1 LNEIDKMS
9 NSDDSTTPYHHDST
23 ITQSL
28 RSNPNNNNNNNE
40 SNQDNSVE
48 NNNNNYNNNNI
59 NNDDQDDNSET
70 ESQISYQGP
79 YKEGA
84 GILIRTLKPGN
95 KTYKPD
101 YGSIVKVH
109 YEGYLTTVT
118 SNSIIKHSKPFD
130 SSRRRKQPLCF
141 NLGDGQVIQ
150 GWDVAVSAMCLGQII
165 EVTIPY
171 LYGYGANG
179 YPPIIPPK
187 TTLIFE
193 IELMDF
199 TYYE

>member
-1 LNEIDKMS
+1 MS
-9 NSDDSTTPYHHDST
+9 NSEPDNRPRDDSAVDDSTLPST
-23 ITQSL
+23 TNRQ
-28 RSNPNNNNNNNE
+28 RNSNNNESSNQDNPIENTNNNNNNN
-40 SNQDNSVE
+40 NH
-48 NNNNNYNNNNI
+48 
-59 NNDDQDDNSET
+59 NDDEDENSET
-70 ESQISYQGP
+70 QSQISHQGP

-84 GILIRTLKPGN
+84 GILIRTLRQGN

-118 SNSIIKHSKPFD
+118 SDSIIKHSKPFD
-130 SSRRRKQPLCF
+130 SSRRRKQPFCF
-141 NLGDGQVIQ
+141 HLGEGQVIQ
-150 GWDVAVSAMCLGQII
+150 GWDVAVSHMCLGQII

-171 LYGYGANG
+171 LYGYGENG
-179 YPPIIPPK
+179 YAPIVPPK